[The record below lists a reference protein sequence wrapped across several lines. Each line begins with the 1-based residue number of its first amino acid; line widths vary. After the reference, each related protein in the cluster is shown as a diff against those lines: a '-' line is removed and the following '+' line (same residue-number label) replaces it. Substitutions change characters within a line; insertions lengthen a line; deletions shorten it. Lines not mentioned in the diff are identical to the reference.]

1 LLARL
6 NPLAVLPTAILFGAL
21 DNGAEA
27 MQRSQG
33 ISPVLVQVIQA
44 LVIMILLALDTPA
57 LARLRARKWREAAA
71 PAAPIPAGVETPDA

>member
-1 LLARL
+1 
-6 NPLAVLPTAILFGAL
+6 
-21 DNGAEA
+21 

-57 LARLRARKWREAAA
+57 LARLRARKWREVAA
-71 PAAPIPAGVETPDA
+71 PRPHPARRSGDPRCLRFSALDDCDGDADPARRAG